1 MIKSKILVHIHIYY
15 HNQIDYIIK
24 KLKNIK
30 NFDYRLYVT
39 LVQENK
45 KTVAQLKKIKPDVV
59 IIKTENFGYDIWPFI
74 FVLNQVNLSEFD
86 CILKLHTKNFR
97 INKIDRFGHGYFWR
111 NTLYDCLI
119 GSKKIF
125 SDNLSLVKNHE
136 IGMVGA
142 KKYLYST
149 ANMPFCDLEYFE
161 TICKK
166 LKIPNQGNFIGGTMF
181 LAKAEIFQKIKELNF
196 AITDFE
202 KSGETNSNDNL
213 AHCLER
219 IFGILTEN
227 SGCKIIGVNDKF
239 WFNKIGIYKIL
250 YSLFSIKRISNVKKQ
265 IRIFGIKITY
275 NNNKQES

>member
-1 MIKSKILVHIHIYY
+1 MIKPKILLHIHIYY

-30 NFDYRLYVT
+30 DFDYRLYVT
-39 LVQENK
+39 IAQENE
-45 KTVAQLKKIKPDVV
+45 KTVAQLKAIKQDVV
-59 IIKTENFGYDIWPFI
+59 IIKTENLGYDIWPFVY
-74 FVLNQVNLSEFD
+74 VLNQVNLSEFD
-86 CILKLHTKNFR
+86 YILKLHTKNFR
-97 INKIDRFGHGYFWR
+97 TNKNDRFGYGYFWR

-125 SDNLSLVKNHE
+125 SDNLRLIKSPK

-149 ANMPFCDLEYFE
+149 LDMPFYDLEYFE
-161 TICKK
+161 NICKK
-166 LKIPNQGNFIGGTMF
+166 LKIPSQGNFIGGTMF
-181 LAKAEIFQKIKELNF
+181 LAKAEIFQKIKNLNL
-196 AITDFE
+196 ALTNFE
-202 KSGETNSNDNL
+202 ESGETNSNDNL

-227 SGCKIIGVNDKF
+227 SCCKIIGVNDKF

-265 IRIFGIKITY
+265 ICIFGIKITY
-275 NNNKQES
+275 KSEK